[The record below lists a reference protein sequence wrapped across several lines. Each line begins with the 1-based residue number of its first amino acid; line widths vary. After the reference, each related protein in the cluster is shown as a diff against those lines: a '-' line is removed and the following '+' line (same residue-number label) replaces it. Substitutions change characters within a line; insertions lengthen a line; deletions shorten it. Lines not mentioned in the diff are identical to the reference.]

1 MPSWDWSAVDARG
14 RRETGSSDAAD
25 ELALDRELERRG
37 LVLVAARRLDPGAEE
52 DAVRVAPVELA
63 GLTARMATLVRAG
76 VPLVS
81 GLEGLAE
88 REERR
93 GVRVLLAGLARDLR
107 GGSSLSQALEKR
119 PNVFPREYRAA
130 VHAGESSGA
139 LAEVLD
145 GLAAHLE
152 SKAALWGRARQAL
165 VQPFLLACALLGLV
179 VLLVCFLLP
188 RVSALYGAN
197 QAALPFE
204 TRVLL
209 AASAFLRENGVLF
222 LITAAVLA
230 AGAWCLRGDERL
242 RRFVHGRLFALPR
255 LGRVLRAI
263 ATARFASTA
272 AVLHGAGC
280 DALTLLTVSGEASGN
295 AAFRAATERAA
306 ERVARGALFSE
317 ALAPEPCVDRLLV
330 QVVAVGEK
338 SGALAPTLKDAARR
352 YEADVPREL
361 ARFFAF
367 LEPTL
372 LLVSGVVV
380 AWILLAALLP
390 IFDLYEHLT

>member
-1 MPSWDWSAVDARG
+1 MSSWEWTAVDARG
-14 RRETGSSDAAD
+14 RREQGLTDAPD
-25 ELALDRELERRG
+25 EQALDRELERRG
-37 LVLVAARRLDPGAEE
+37 LVLVTVRRSDPLARERAE
-52 DAVRVAPVELA
+52 RVPAGELA

-76 VPLVS
+76 VPLVE

-88 REERR
+88 REEHR
-93 GVRVLLAGLARDLR
+93 GVRALLAGLARDLR
-107 GGSSLSQALEKR
+107 GGASLSQALEKR
-119 PNVFPREYRAA
+119 PAVFPTEYRAA

-139 LAEVLD
+139 LARVLD

-152 SKAALWGRARQAL
+152 SKAALWHRAQQAL
-165 VQPFLLACALLGLV
+165 VQPLVLAAALLGLV

-197 QAALPFE
+197 QAALPVE
-204 TRVLL
+204 TRTLL
-209 AASAFLRENGVLF
+209 ALSGFLREHGYLLVVFALAF
-222 LITAAVLA
+222 VAV
-230 AGAWCLRGDERL
+230 AWRLRGEPRV

-272 AVLHGAGC
+272 SVLHGAGC

-295 AAFRAATERAA
+295 AAFLAATERAA

-317 ALAPEPCVDRLLV
+317 ALSPEPCVDRLLV

-338 SGALAPTLKDAARR
+338 SGALAPTLAEAARR

-361 ARFFAF
+361 ARFFGF
-367 LEPTL
+367 LEPA
-372 LLVSGVVV
+372 LLVTSGLVV

-390 IFDLYEHLT
+390 IFDLYEHLA